1 MANICDE
8 MRVLARHEG
17 DWIGTYILIDCIGN
31 LLDRHQSH
39 ITCEFPAD
47 DPSKYYQINRYTWAD
62 GKQEEHRFPG
72 TYYDKKLWFDTER
85 IKGHAW
91 EADDSTLILWFAYK
105 NVPDFHLYEMIQ
117 ISPCNNYRARTWHW
131 FKNNQIYQRTLIQ
144 EERLKGSLEVAPAT
158 SLSKLNSSI

>member
-1 MANICDE
+1 MANIRDE

-17 DWIGTYILIDCIGN
+17 DWIGTYALIDCTGN

-39 ITCEFPAD
+39 LTCKFPAD

-72 TYYDKKLWFDTER
+72 TYRDKKLWFDTDR

-91 EADDSTLILWFAYK
+91 ETDDSTLILWFAYK
-105 NVPDFHLYEMIQ
+105 NVPDFYLYEMIQ

-144 EERLKGSLEVAPAT
+144 EERL
-158 SLSKLNSSI
+158 NSSI